1 MSVRVNGPVYVV
13 RCFSWF
19 LLSFCDTRATRIAP
33 APTPI
38 ASIISPFCPLFLPT
52 PLSDISVD
60 FPENRPCS
68 FRRGPQEAMRWL
80 TRLDVFPKFDAKFEQ
95 DARHRTAVGGV
106 FSLLSLFIIA
116 TLVVGEVRYFFSTV
130 EQHEMYVDH
139 NLGGMMDITVN
150 ITFPRVP
157 CDLITAD
164 VVDSF
169 GNFAKD
175 VEHDTVKTRVDRL
188 TLEKISEARPL
199 VDENKKLTKALDP
212 DGAEKENCPS
222 CYGAEPEPGA
232 CCHTCDDVRRAYAQ
246 RKWVFNE
253 DDISVAQCA
262 EERLRKASLA
272 KSQEGCNLFA
282 KYKVTR
288 VTGNIHFVPG
298 RMFSVLGQ
306 HLHDLGGKLA
316 RELNLSHIVHSLEFG
331 EQFPG
336 QMNPMEGLVNTRGA
350 VDATEEV
357 NGRFSYFVKVVPTQY
372 EVASFLG
379 VGKVVE
385 SNQYSVTHHF
395 TAIPKGEA
403 ADRQPALV
411 PGVFI
416 TYDLSPIRVFVLE
429 KHPYP
434 SFVHLLLQLCAVG
447 GGVFT
452 VAGIVDALIFHG
464 VRRVQRKMQEG
475 KQF

>member
-1 MSVRVNGPVYVV
+1 
-13 RCFSWF
+13 
-19 LLSFCDTRATRIAP
+19 
-33 APTPI
+33 
-38 ASIISPFCPLFLPT
+38 
-52 PLSDISVD
+52 
-60 FPENRPCS
+60 
-68 FRRGPQEAMRWL
+68 MRWL
-80 TRLDVFPKFDAKFEQ
+80 ARLDVFPKFDAKFEQ
-95 DARHRTAVGGV
+95 DARQRTAVGAA
-106 FSLLSLFIIA
+106 FSLLSLLIIA
-116 TLVVGEVRYFFSTV
+116 ALVVGEVRYFFSTV
-130 EQHEMYVDH
+130 EQHEMYVDP

-164 VVDSF
+164 AVDTF
-169 GNFAKD
+169 GNFAED
-175 VEHDTVKTRVDRL
+175 VERDTVKTRVDSR
-188 TLEKISEARPL
+188 TLHKISEARPL
-199 VDENKKLTKALDP
+199 VDEKKKLTKALDP

-262 EERLRKASLA
+262 EERLRKASLLS
-272 KSQEGCNLFA
+272 SQEGCNLFA
-282 KYKVTR
+282 RYNVAR

-298 RMFSVLGQ
+298 RMFSVMGQ
-306 HLHDLGGKLA
+306 HLHDFKGKMV
-316 RELNLSHIVHSLEFG
+316 RELNLSHIVHTLEFG
-331 EQFPG
+331 ARFPG
-336 QMNPMEGLVNTRGA
+336 QLNPMDGLVNTRGA
-350 VDATEEV
+350 VDATQEV

-372 EVASFLG
+372 QVASLLG

-395 TAIPKGEA
+395 TASPRNGSAAAEA
-403 ADRQPALV
+403 GTNPQLV

-416 TYDLSPIRVFVLE
+416 TYDLSPIKVFVLE
-429 KHPYP
+429 THPYS

-452 VAGIVDALIFHG
+452 VAGIVDAAVFHG

-475 KQF
+475 KQS